1 MTRPVAALCLLAALC
16 SVAPAQSTS
25 PATRP
30 TTKPTSQP
38 FQNEIEAFEAA
49 DRAHPP
55 APGGVMFL
63 GSSSIR
69 LWKTLAED
77 FPDVRPVNRGFGG
90 STIPD
95 STRYFGRIVVP
106 HKPRLIVFY
115 AGDND
120 IAAGHAPERVFA
132 DFRSFVSLLHE
143 RLPDTRLL
151 FISIKP
157 SPSRA
162 KLAPQGKEANRLI
175 REYIATDPKLAYV
188 DVWTPMLGEDGQ
200 LREELFGP
208 DRLHMNRKGYVLWTS
223 ILGPIVK
230 GEGGRQGDK
239 VTAD

>member
-1 MTRPVAALCLLAALC
+1 MIRSLFGLCLLLASC
-16 SVAPAQSTS
+16 TVVPAQQQQQQQQPA
-25 PATRP
+25 PATRPTTKP

-55 APGGVMFL
+55 SPGGVMFL

-69 LWKTLAED
+69 LWKTLAQD
-77 FPDVRPVNRGFGG
+77 FPDVRLVNRGFGG

-95 STRYFGRIVVP
+95 STRYAARIVLP

-120 IAAGHAPERVFA
+120 IAAGHPPERVLA
-132 DFRSFVSLLHE
+132 DFKAFVSLLHE
-143 RLPDTRLL
+143 RLPDTRLI
-151 FISIKP
+151 FIAIKP

-162 KLAPQGKEANRLI
+162 KFATQSQEANRLV
-175 REYIATDPKLAYV
+175 REFIETDPKLTYV

-200 LREELFGP
+200 PREELFGP
-208 DRLHMNRKGYVLWTS
+208 DRLHMNRKGYELWTS
-223 ILGPIVK
+223 ILAPLVK
-230 GEGGRQGDK
+230 
-239 VTAD
+239 